1 MKILLILSSLF
12 LSCCLQ
18 NRKSFDFQHAN
29 IKSVIL
35 LTCVGLVGKEN
46 RIVHIVVIENINSIF
61 QMQVKIDSTTIYVK
75 IVTRSTLLDR
85 IVFKSESFKNLRNAP
100 ATLFLQVWKS
110 DMGGFTGEFSEIS
123 YLPQI
128 EIGSAFVCR

>member
-1 MKILLILSSLF
+1 
-12 LSCCLQ
+12 
-18 NRKSFDFQHAN
+18 
-29 IKSVIL
+29 
-35 LTCVGLVGKEN
+35 
-46 RIVHIVVIENINSIF
+46 
-61 QMQVKIDSTTIYVK
+61 MQVKIDSTTIYVK